1 MSNSH
6 FSYQLM
12 CKGDFTPII
21 SSQFMSRKV
30 YWHNNMYTWFKKS
43 LSDTA
48 YMSGLVWLTVTR
60 CSYVVLLCSAKVFS
74 GS

>member
-1 MSNSH
+1 MRFRVKAKNTTFNSH

-30 YWHNNMYTWFKKS
+30 Y
-43 LSDTA
+43 
-48 YMSGLVWLTVTR
+48 
-60 CSYVVLLCSAKVFS
+60 
-74 GS
+74 